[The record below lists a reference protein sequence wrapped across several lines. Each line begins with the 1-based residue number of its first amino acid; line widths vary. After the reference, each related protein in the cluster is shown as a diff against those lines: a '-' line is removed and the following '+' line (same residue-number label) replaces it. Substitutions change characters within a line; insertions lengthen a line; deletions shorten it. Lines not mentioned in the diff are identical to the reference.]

1 MERDAGDLVFPM
13 LRSRSPHATAHAIV
27 PVTAAVMSRLTTLR
41 LLGAAAAAERS
52 SDTRGRASPPRRLA
66 LIALLAIGGA
76 SGVRRDQVVRLLWR
90 NETALHGAALLD
102 ELLTAL
108 RSEVGDAA
116 VIDDGEMLRFD
127 TTRVTADVIEFET
140 AADAGKLDESAAA
153 YGGEFLEGFFLDDA
167 VDFEQ
172 WASDQ
177 RIRLTHRAETV
188 LDNLAAAAR
197 ERGDERR
204 LIDALQRRA
213 EIEPY
218 AAAPTLRL
226 MHALEAAGD
235 AHAALR
241 VGRTYESRIRTFL
254 ETDPAPDVL
263 SETRR
268 LRAIVGPLATPSTGN
283 PANTGDKR

>member
-1 MERDAGDLVFPM
+1 M
-13 LRSRSPHATAHAIV
+13 SSCSATIC
-27 PVTAAVMSRLTTLR
+27 

-52 SDTRGRASPPRRLA
+52 HDTKGRASPPRRLA
-66 LIALLAIGGA
+66 LIALLAIARGA
-76 SGVRRDQVVRLLWR
+76 GISRERVVSLLWR
-90 NETALHGAALLD
+90 DQTAARGRELLVELLASLRD
-102 ELLTAL
+102 EL
-108 RSEVGDAA
+108 GDDA
-116 VIDDGEMLRFD
+116 VVERDDLLQLD
-127 TTRVTADVIEFET
+127 TTRVTADVIEFEA
-140 AADAGKLDESAAA
+140 AADARDLDKAAAA
-153 YGGEFLEGFFLDDA
+153 YAGEFLEGFFLDDA

-188 LDNLAAAAR
+188 LDDLAAAAR
-197 ERGDERR
+197 DRGDDRR
-204 LIDALQRRA
+204 LVEALQRRA

-218 AAAPTLRL
+218 AAEPTLHL

-254 ETDPAPDVL
+254 ETDPAPAVL
-263 SETRR
+263 AETRR

-283 PANTGDKR
+283 PANTGEKR

>member
-1 MERDAGDLVFPM
+1 MSAC
-13 LRSRSPHATAHAIV
+13 SATIC
-27 PVTAAVMSRLTTLR
+27 

-52 SDTRGRASPPRRLA
+52 HDTRGRASPPRRLA
-66 LIALLAIGGA
+66 LIALLAIGRA
-76 SGVRRDQVVRLLWR
+76 QGVSREQVRSLLWR
-90 NETALHGAALLD
+90 EQGTARGRELLAELLASLRD
-102 ELLTAL
+102 ELGQDAVLE
-108 RSEVGDAA
+108 RGD
-116 VIDDGEMLRFD
+116 VLQLD
-127 TTRVTADVIEFET
+127 TTRVTADVIEFEA
-140 AADAGKLDESAAA
+140 AADARDLDRAAAA
-153 YGGEFLEGFFLDDA
+153 YAGEFLEGFFLDDA

-177 RIRLTHRAETV
+177 RLRLSHRAGMV
-188 LDNLAAAAR
+188 LDDLAAAAR
-197 ERGDERR
+197 DQGDERR

-218 AAAPTLRL
+218 AAEPTLHL

-254 ETDPAPDVL
+254 ETDPAPGVL

-283 PANTGDKR
+283 PANIGEKR